1 VALWKYMLI
10 AFYSLMTAPVIAAQL
25 VPDEPSVLLRSL
37 QRSGQAHG
45 LDEYET
51 DDAMRGAATWYFA
64 FSCKGDTGTLMSS
77 PAGAHLAL
85 VSDTPFGSA
94 MREMLAEFVILD
106 QGNPRPATCA
116 TAHEIASGTLR

>member
-1 VALWKYMLI
+1 MALRKYTQI
-10 AFYSLMTAPVIAAQL
+10 AFYSLMTAPVIATQL

-51 DDAMRGAATWYFA
+51 DGGAATWYFA